1 MDVYDRYVGQ
11 TLDRRYRLLRIIGVG
26 GMAVVYEGRD
36 LNNGRRVAVK
46 MLKEEYENDALSVSR
61 FVNESR
67 AIASLSHPNIVK
79 IYDVSVKERRGPKY
93 IIMELIEGITLKSY
107 MNKTGALST
116 KELLSYTEQ
125 ILKALDQAHSK
136 NIIHRDIKPQNIMLL
151 RSGRIKVTDFG
162 IAKLPNADTLTM
174 TDKAIGTVYYISP
187 EQASAQKI
195 DTRSD
200 LYSLGVMLYEMATGQ
215 LPFVGDSPVQIA
227 LMQVNDTPVPP
238 RDINPKIPVG
248 LEQIIIGAMQKDPDR
263 RFQTAGQMLKFV
275 RQLQDNPKFIFREYR
290 DEYGVSRPQVAG
302 RLRGITAGKRE
313 SRSMLPVIMGVAT
326 AFLIVVLTSAVIIF
340 NSVTKTLSDSQTQS
354 ITIPNFV
361 GDMYGVDMAT
371 EQSAYY
377 NITIDYVYS
386 AEYPENQIISQKPE
400 AGERR
405 KVKAGAQK
413 CDLTLVVSMG
423 AKTIHLPDLTI
434 MDSRKAE
441 IKLKAL
447 GLITTEVTEYSGTVI
462 EGYVIATEPE
472 PGTLMESGS
481 TVKLIVS
488 RGANISYIKMPDYV
502 GMLASDCYPNLTSL
516 GLRVRDVKYKSSNQ
530 PRGTI
535 LSQSRTYNADVPVG
549 APVDFV
555 LSSGPET
562 PRPPSE

>member
-26 GMAVVYEGRD
+26 GMAVVYESRD
-36 LNNGRRVAVK
+36 LNTNRRMAVK

-79 IYDVSVKERRGPKY
+79 IYDVSVREGRGPKY
-93 IIMELIEGITLKSY
+93 IVMELIEGITLKSY
-107 MNKTGALST
+107 MNKTGALPT

-125 ILKALDQAHSK
+125 ILKALEQAHSK

-227 LMQVNDTPVPP
+227 LMQVNDHPIPP

-248 LEQIIIGAMQKDPDR
+248 LEQIIIGAMEKDPDR
-263 RFQTAGQMLKFV
+263 RFQTASQMLKFV

-340 NSVTKTLSDSQTQS
+340 NSITKSMSDSQTQS

-361 GDMYGVDMAT
+361 GDNYGVDMAT

-377 NITIDYVYS
+377 NITLEYVYS

-413 CDLTLVVSMG
+413 CDLTLVVSLG

-434 MDSRKAE
+434 MDSRKAG

-447 GLITTEVTEYSGTVI
+447 GIISTEVTEYSDTVI

-472 PGTLMESGS
+472 AGTLMEAGS

-488 RGANISYIKMPDYV
+488 KGQKLTYIKMPNYV
-502 GMLASDCYPNLTSL
+502 GKLASDCYSDIVSL
-516 GLRVRDVKYKSSNQ
+516 GLRVRDVKYKTSNQ

-549 APVDFV
+549 APIDFV

-562 PRPPSE
+562 PRPPAE